1 MINFEKPKFRIHI
14 DKLLKGD
21 ISFGIFFNQKVLE
34 NWVADKMINKYYE
47 RYIYICLFKYNISIG
62 WLWR

>member
-1 MINFEKPKFRIHI
+1 MNDFEKPKFRIHI

-34 NWVADKMINKYYE
+34 NWAADKMVNKYYE
-47 RYIYICLFKYNISIG
+47 RYICICLFKHIIQIG
-62 WLWR
+62 WLWK